1 MSKHNGTSNLR
12 TSAVV
17 GDGRVTADLLRIGR
31 VDDLSAKKELRQKL
45 RQVLADLSPDD
56 LTTKSLRAA
65 HRLFEQPEYIKA
77 EIVMVFLPL
86 PSETDTTPIVL
97 RSWQDRKRVLAP
109 KVSWNQRRMLPMEIR
124 SLTDDLVVST
134 MGIREPVTG
143 IPFPI
148 PLIDLVIVPGLAFDE
163 YGNRLGR
170 GRGFYDRFLAHPE
183 FKGVACGVA
192 LEAQISKRLP
202 VGPLDRPV
210 DMLITD
216 DRVRRFKT

>member
-1 MSKHNGTSNLR
+1 M
-12 TSAVV
+12 
-17 GDGRVTADLLRIGR
+17 TADQLRIGR

-56 LTTKSLRAA
+56 VSTRSLRAA

-86 PSETDTTPIVL
+86 PNEPDTTPIVL

-109 KVSWNQRRMLPMEIR
+109 KVAWNQRRMLPLEIR

-134 MGIREPVTG
+134 MGIREPATG

-148 PLIDLVIVPGLAFDE
+148 SLIDLVIVPGLAFDE

-192 LEAQISKRLP
+192 LEEQISKRLP

-216 DRVRRFKT
+216 ERVRRFKT